1 MTRTQLLLMLIV
13 LVAVLIAA
21 FGAFGIPD
29 GP

>member
-1 MTRTQLLLMLIV
+1 MTRTQFLLVLIV

-21 FGAFGIPD
+21 FGAAGIPD